1 MAGDDTQKKE
11 TVVLL
16 HGILRSHYD
25 MVLLANRLEKE
36 GYNVINLPYP
46 SREKTIEEL
55 RDYVHEQLSARDDFN
70 NAAQVHFVTHS
81 MGGLIARHLLHT
93 HRPAN
98 LGRVVMLSPPN
109 QGSEFADYMLSYP
122 TLKSVYEKLFGPAGR
137 QLCAD
142 FNHGIPDN
150 VDYPVGIIAG
160 TSSIN
165 PLANFVLGE
174 CDHDGIVP
182 VERMKIDGMT
192 DMIEIA
198 ATHTFMTFNPNVGE
212 QAAHFLKNGKF
223 NRPQPPQA

>member
-1 MAGDDTQKKE
+1 MAGETAPQKE

-16 HGILRSHYD
+16 HGILRSYYD
-25 MVLLANRLEKE
+25 MVLLGHRLEKE
-36 GYNVINLPYP
+36 GYEVINLSYP

-55 RDYVHEQLSARDDFN
+55 RDYVHEQLSLRAEFN
-70 NAAQVHFVTHS
+70 TASKVHFVTHS

-137 QLCAD
+137 QLTAD
-142 FNHGIPDN
+142 FNHGIPDS

-165 PLANFVLGE
+165 PLANSVLGD

-182 VERMKIDGMT
+182 VERMKINGMT
-192 DMIEIA
+192 DMVEVA
-198 ATHTFMTFNPNVGE
+198 ATHTFMTFNPNVAD
-212 QAAHFLKNGKF
+212 QVVHFLKNEKF
-223 NRPQPPQA
+223 NKPQAPQP

>member
-1 MAGDDTQKKE
+1 MSDGTPTQQKE

-25 MVLLANRLEKE
+25 MALIAWRLEKE

-46 SREKTIEEL
+46 SREKTIGEL
-55 RDYVHEQLSARDDFN
+55 SDYVHEQLRARAEFN

-81 MGGLIARHLLHT
+81 MGGLITRQLLHD

-109 QGSEFADYMLSYP
+109 SGSEFADFMLGNP
-122 TLKSVYEKLFGPAGR
+122 HLKPVYEKLFGPAGN
-137 QLCAD
+137 QLRAD
-142 FNHGIPDN
+142 FNLGLPDH

-160 TSSIN
+160 TRSIN
-165 PLANFVLGE
+165 PLAPHVLGNT
-174 CDHDGIVP
+174 DHDGIVP

-192 DMIEIA
+192 DFIELF
-198 ATHTFMTFNPNVGE
+198 ATHTFMPFNPRVAD
-212 QAAHFLKNGKF
+212 QVAAFLKNGQF
-223 NRPQPPQA
+223 SRTPPEP